1 MSAKL
6 DYAREDLLAE
16 HDYARRIEHDG
27 IRFHGGLDASGAYV
41 SPRSLHRPDAIA
53 AWSGALAGA
62 GKPTEAMRF
71 ERLQEFFPTVAQ
83 AKLLLRSGAHGAMTR
98 ILTLIGITEGF
109 GNDGLRALPPVD
121 FAEHFVEPIEGT
133 ALAHVFGGLL
143 EAHGADEAGQGDEGG
158 HDAMWYALRDAALD
172 RPKITP
178 DMYENLPIAPPPGY
192 SGPAKA
198 AEDSMGPGDLVQ
210 RLFPALDPL
219 VEIELSVFTQLL
231 FIELVAYGTFAW
243 AHEVLSDP
251 ACSAAP
257 KFAPWMVDCIRQDE
271 GIHVGYLQCVLAETR
286 ARTLRTADGG
296 TIPGAMVVDAIRDK
310 IVKTQTGNRRSKL
323 LGYRMRQIREELAQ
337 HKEGDRI
344 LKEFEKLGPVPDAPR
359 Q

>member
-1 MSAKL
+1 MTAKL
-6 DYAREDLLAE
+6 DYTRDELLAE
-16 HDYARRIEHDG
+16 HAYARRIERDG
-27 IRFHGGLDASGAYV
+27 IRFHGGLDAAGAYL
-41 SPRSLHRPDAIA
+41 SPRSLHRTGAIA
-53 AWSGALAGA
+53 AWSDALAEA

-71 ERLQEFFPTVAQ
+71 DKLQEFFPTVAQ

-109 GNDGLRALPPVD
+109 GNDGLGALPPVD
-121 FAEHFVEPIEGT
+121 FRSHFVESIDGS

-143 EAHGADEAGQGDEGG
+143 EAHGADEAGQGDEAG
-158 HDAMWYALRDAALD
+158 HDSMWYAIRDAALGH
-172 RPKITP
+172 PKITP

-257 KFAPWMVDCIRQDE
+257 EFAPWMVDCIRQDE
-271 GIHVGYLQCVLAETR
+271 GIHVGYLQCVLSETR

-296 TIPGAMVVDAIRDK
+296 TIPGATVVDAIRDK

-323 LGYRMRQIREELAQ
+323 LNFRMGQIREDLAA
-337 HKEGDRI
+337 HKDGAKI
-344 LKEFEKLGPVPDAPR
+344 LAEFEKLGPVPDAPR